1 MSTVNKVI
9 IVGRLGQDPEVRQFS
24 NGSSITNISVAT
36 SERWTDKNTGEL
48 KEKQIDDQFEMFIK
62 KLL

>member
-1 MSTVNKVI
+1 MSI
-9 IVGRLGQDPEVRQFS
+9 L
-24 NGSSITNISVAT
+24 AL
-36 SERWTDKNTGEL
+36 TGEL